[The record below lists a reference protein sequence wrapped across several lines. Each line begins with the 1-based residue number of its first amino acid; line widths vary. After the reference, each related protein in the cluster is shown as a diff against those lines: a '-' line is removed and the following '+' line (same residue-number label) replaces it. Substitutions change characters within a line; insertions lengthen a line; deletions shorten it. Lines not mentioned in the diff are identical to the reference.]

1 MPNTTRALL
10 ALAALMPLA
19 WGFSSG
25 TLWPRQETQDMPRPR
40 FGPVPWGEQLGR
52 DDFPCVKAGQ
62 IAFTFEDGPSPYT
75 PEILGTL
82 LRYNLRATFF
92 MTGDFEG
99 GGLAQPLYHELARFM
114 YDRGHLLGSHSY
126 RHDDLRRFT
135 AEQVRAD
142 LLEMEAAFVEV
153 LGVVPTY
160 FRAPFTRCDFD
171 GGDCLDSIRPLAYH
185 VVDFNID
192 SFDNDEFADPADLVA
207 LFRETLDNSDRA
219 VASYIVRL
227 HDNEEA
233 TANGLFEDFI
243 AIALDAG
250 FELVTVGECLGD
262 EPGNFY
268 RNPQTGNALGDGSEP
283 LPSPDPSAS
292 TESTVASAST
302 SVSSSTVDATSSAAE
317 ATGAP
322 ETTGNPDTVISDA
335 QTSTA
340 TDQEA
345 AVTLDTLTQ
354 ETLSVASTTIETAGS
369 EDLTI
374 TETQTSTQTGAD
386 ATDDPTATIT
396 PAVTGTSDVVMTSG
410 STPTMTQISVSSA
423 VALTSSEQTTDV
435 SQTTP
440 ESSLDAT
447 GSVTTTELVSQT
459 TSATTSEEPS
469 ASQSSA
475 TTRATSETTDTGSS
489 TPASSAAGGQGT
501 SEASS
506 DPGSTTI
513 IGTNSISEVTETG
526 SGTYTATVTGI
537 QVTSDILGDPGTP
550 TTSCTTSTTSC
561 TTSTCTTTAIASTDG
576 TATSVSSTD
585 GRSQSS
591 PVTTSPLDTITG
603 GSETLD
609 STTQDA
615 QTNSQ
620 YTPSSPSP
628 TSASEMTPLSLS
640 SSVATLDSTAGYVQT
655 NTLEMTAPSASEF
668 ATAPSKSPSSIDGIV
683 DSTIRESTPSVTA
696 APASDVTFSHPSP
709 SVDETQT
716 IKDQATD
723 SNLPPSATA
732 HLPNH
737 IHYASDTIITHTAG
751 ATYCPSSIAQHNNG
765 APSPPVPTGG
775 PQDGSAAVQE
785 PNAHCST
792 CQDGAASDDSSLGS
806 WLTMASS
813 RAIGEQ
819 VDSQSVA
826 TSTGAVSAG
835 GTWTYTASLSPL
847 GTAQPSA
854 ASAAGD
860 GAGGL
865 PSGAET
871 GGVGGPS
878 AVPTRVLDAGG
889 FAVRGSGCAVVIAVF
904 AACMLF

>member
-92 MTGDFEG
+92 MAGDFEG

-243 AIALDAG
+243 TIALDAG

-302 SVSSSTVDATSSAAE
+302 SASSSNVDATSSAAE

-340 TDQEA
+340 TGQEA
-345 AVTLDTLTQ
+345 TVTLDTLTQ
-354 ETLSVASTTIETAGS
+354 ETLSVASTTIETAGL

-374 TETQTSTQTGAD
+374 TETQTSTQAGAD
-386 ATDDPTATIT
+386 TTDDPTAIIT
-396 PAVTGTSDVVMTSG
+396 PAVTGTSYVVITSD
-410 STPTMTQISVSSA
+410 STPTTTQISVSSA

-440 ESSLDAT
+440 DSSLDAT

-475 TTRATSETTDTGSS
+475 TTRVTSETTDTGSS
-489 TPASSAAGGQGT
+489 TPASSAAGGQVT

-513 IGTNSISEVTETG
+513 IGTNPISEVTETG

-537 QVTSDILGDPGTP
+537 QATSDILDDPGTP
-550 TTSCTTSTTSC
+550 TTNC
-561 TTSTCTTTAIASTDG
+561 TTSTCSTTAIASTDG

-603 GSETLD
+603 GSETLE
-609 STTQDA
+609 STSQNA

-628 TSASEMTPLSLS
+628 TSASDTTPLSLS

-655 NTLEMTAPSASEF
+655 NTLEMTAPSK
-668 ATAPSKSPSSIDGIV
+668 PLSSIDGIV
-683 DSTIRESTPSVTA
+683 DSTIREATPSVTA

-709 SVDETQT
+709 SVETQT
-716 IKDQATD
+716 TKDQVTD

-737 IHYASDTIITHTAG
+737 IHYASDTTITHTAG
-751 ATYCPSSIAQHNNG
+751 ATYCPSSIAEHNNG
-765 APSPPVPTGG
+765 PQSSPVSTGG
-775 PQDGSAAVQE
+775 PQDGSVAVQE

-792 CQDGAASDDSSLGS
+792 CQDGVASDDSSLGS
-806 WLTMASS
+806 WLTVTSS

-835 GTWTYTASLSPL
+835 GTWTYTVSLSPL

-889 FAVRGSGCAVVIAVF
+889 FAVRGSGCAVVITVF